1 MPTADDTAPTVA
13 QPFLLTIPAS
23 PETGRRATRCEVASL
38 DEAVT
43 AYEALRD
50 QSGEGAS
57 TFAAGEVSGP
67 GGARWRISYNGRV
80 QPKGV
85 RT

>member
-1 MPTADDTAPTVA
+1 MATESLSAPTEA

-23 PETGRRATRCEVASL
+23 PETGRRAIRREVASL

-57 TFAAGEVSGP
+57 TFAAGEVTGPSGE
-67 GGARWRISYNGRV
+67 RYRISYNGRV
-80 QPKGV
+80 WPVGV